1 MGIYYSEKISL
12 STRSIMSSMNKTL
25 RSIKLLREVITNWDT
40 HPFSVPVIKTLEEII
55 ITSNVVFFIGENGSG
70 KSTLLEAIANNFGFS
85 KEGGTKN
92 TQFQTNQEDYIAKL
106 ADKLRLVWTEK
117 LLTGY
122 FLRAESF
129 FNFASHL
136 DQVAKG
142 PGFDAGKTYI
152 PYGGVSLHQQSHGQ
166 SFMALFQNHFH
177 KKGFFLLDE
186 PEAALSIKKQLT
198 FLAELNEIVKNYP
211 KAQFII
217 ATHSPIILS
226 FPNAQI
232 LEFKNGRISEITYEN
247 TEIYSVTKYFLNNKE
262 KMFKELF
269 DENV

>member
-1 MGIYYSEKISL
+1 MQ
-12 STRSIMSSMNKTL
+12 TL
-25 RSIKLLREVITNWDT
+25 RSIQLLKEEIKNWET
-40 HPFSVPVIKTLEEII
+40 HPFNVPVIKSMDEIKF
-55 ITSNVVFFIGENGSG
+55 TSQVVFFIGENGSG
-70 KSTLLEAIANNFGFS
+70 KSTLLEAIARNFGFS

-92 TQFQTNQEDYIAKL
+92 TQFQTNDEDYIRLLSEKL
-106 ADKLRLVWTEK
+106 KLIWSEK

-136 DQVAKG
+136 DEVANG
-142 PGFDAGKTYI
+142 PGSDAGKAYL

-166 SFMALFQNHFH
+166 SFMALFQNHFY
-177 KKGFFLLDE
+177 KNGFFLLDE
-186 PEAALSIKKQLT
+186 PEAALSINKQLT
-198 FLAELNEIVKNYP
+198 FLAVLNDIIKKNK

-232 LEFKNGRISEITYEN
+232 LEFKNGKIEETEYEQTN
-247 TEIYSVTKYFLNNKE
+247 IYAVTKNFLNNKE
-262 KMFKELF
+262 KMFAEILS
-269 DENV
+269 